1 MRWVALAAAG
11 LVLFL
16 VYVILNTEHFTDT
29 EFTTVT
35 QPCFC
40 PTGSDMSVQA
50 RSYSCDPSC
59 AAWYSK
65 VEAVAPRGSETRDYV
80 TVLRAFYD
88 GVYKPS
94 PEKPTESKVDTF
106 LASSAG
112 TVAGVDVPS
121 VKRILMAGFHIE
133 SSGTAA
139 QNEDASQK
147 FKPSDANLAPR
158 MGRDELR
165 TREEGGYTGANPSSS
180 TVFSEGNYAPPPQT
194 QPNKPGE
201 WDDGTMLWKGPRP
214 ASVCPC
220 AENIM

>member
-1 MRWVALAAAG
+1 MRRWAILAAAG
-11 LVLFL
+11 LLLLLFAL
-16 VYVILNTEHFTDT
+16 LNTEHFTDT

-40 PTGSDMSVQA
+40 PPSSDMSVQS
-50 RSYSCDPSC
+50 RSFSCDPSC
-59 AAWYSK
+59 ATWYSK
-65 VEAVAPRGSETRDYV
+65 VEALAPRGAETQDYI

-88 GVYKPS
+88 QVYTPS
-94 PEKPTESKVDTF
+94 ATKPTEAQVDTF

-112 TVAGVDVPS
+112 TVAGVDIPS
-121 VKRILMAGFHIE
+121 VKRILMTGFHID
-133 SSGTAA
+133 SSHTAA

-147 FKPSDANLAPR
+147 FKPSDANLAPK
-158 MGRDELR
+158 MGRDEVR

-180 TVFSEGNYAPPPQT
+180 TTFSEGNYAPPPQT

-201 WDDGTMLWKGPRP
+201 WDDGTMMWKGPRP

>member
-29 EFTTVT
+29 EYTVT
-35 QPCFC
+35 KPCFC
-40 PTGSDMSVQA
+40 PSPADMGIQTSNIP
-50 RSYSCDPSC
+50 CDPLC
-59 AAWYSK
+59 AAWDNK
-65 VEAVAPRGSETRDYV
+65 VTALAPTGANNRDYI
-80 TVLRAFYD
+80 TVLQAFYD

-94 PEKPTESKVDTF
+94 PEKPTEAKVDTF